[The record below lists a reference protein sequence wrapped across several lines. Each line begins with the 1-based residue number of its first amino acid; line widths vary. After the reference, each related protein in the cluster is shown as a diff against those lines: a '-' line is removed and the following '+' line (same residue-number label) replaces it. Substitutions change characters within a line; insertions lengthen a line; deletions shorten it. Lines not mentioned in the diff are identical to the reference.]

1 MLEHLLLDLSSA
13 NLRWVLTGSL
23 LLGFASGLVGSFVLL
38 KKQSLISDA
47 MAHAALPGV
56 ALGFLVFHEK
66 SLPVL
71 LIGATITSLIG
82 TYLIQ
87 LIIKHSKLEA
97 DAAIGIIISVFF
109 GSGIVL
115 LTYIQQHA
123 SGNQAGLNTFIFGQ
137 AASLIGRDVRLV
149 AVSAVILLGITML
162 FFKEF
167 KMIIFDPNFAKGIGL
182 PVTFLNGVLMFLIV
196 GIVVIGIQTV
206 GVILIAA
213 LIITPPLAAR
223 YWTEKLSVMAW
234 LSALIGAVSG
244 VIGTWFST
252 SIPDLPTGP
261 MIVLV
266 ASSIFIISLLFGSKR
281 GLIIKAVHIS

>member
-87 LIIKHSKLEA
+87 LIIQHSKLEA

-109 GSGIVL
+109 GSSIVL
-115 LTYIQQHA
+115 LTCIQQHA

-137 AASLIGRDVRLV
+137 AASLIGRDVHLV

-167 KMIIFDPNFAKGIGL
+167 KMIIFDPNFAKGMGL

-281 GLIIKAVHIS
+281 GLIIKAVHVS